1 MVNVLIIGMIALSII
16 STLFT
21 FFQDIVVQKRK
32 QRKHLLLSTI
42 CMFLPILFLLFIIFE
57 PVSTD
62 TRLDMG
68 VEMLNAGEY
77 INAEKIFEELGNQ
90 EMMLE
95 TKYAY
100 AKQLYADENF
110 EAAVK
115 IFIELGK
122 YKDSEQ
128 YLQRAELLISSSN
141 SNLADSDNLQT
152 EQSKLYSLAY
162 QYYENGQY
170 IQALDS
176 FKALNGYKDSSE
188 MLKKCII
195 SVREESAHTISAGI
209 RLVFAIK
216 NDGTIISG
224 GDSNY
229 FDFTQWKDVVSISNL
244 GSIAIGLKKDGTVVS
259 TGPYSIDI
267 SDWADIVS
275 ISAGERYVIGLKSDG
290 TVVGAGHDL
299 GDGQLQISGW
309 SNIVAIA
316 TGWRHTVGLDSDGC
330 IHITG
335 YRSSNQLAEINKNKS
350 EWSDIIAIA
359 AGGGGSVG
367 TGHTVGLRADGTVVA
382 VGDNSY
388 GQCNV
393 SEWTDIVAI
402 AAGDWHTVGLRSDG
416 TVISTQP
423 NSNLYSAACDVD
435 NWSDIVEVD
444 AGCGYTLGLYSDG
457 TVIALGYNDYGQRA
471 DTIGWNDIKVMPK

>member
-1 MVNVLIIGMIALSII
+1 MINIIILGMVGLSII
-16 STLFT
+16 SALFT

-32 QRKHLLLSTI
+32 QWKRLLISTV
-42 CMFLPILFLLFIIFE
+42 CTFLPILFTLYTIFM
-57 PVSTD
+57 PVSAD

-68 VEMLNAGEY
+68 IEMLNTGEY
-77 INAEKIFEELGNQ
+77 LNAEKVFAELENQ
-90 EMMLE
+90 EMILE
-95 TKYAY
+95 AKYAY
-100 AKQLYADENF
+100 AKQLYVDENF
-110 EAAVK
+110 ENAVE
-115 IFIELGK
+115 IFVELGN

-128 YLQRAELLISSSN
+128 YLQRAKLLMSSSN
-141 SNLADSDNLQT
+141 SHAVDNDNLQT

-170 IQALDS
+170 FQALDC
-176 FKALNGYKDSSE
+176 FKALNGYKNSLE
-188 MLKKCII
+188 MMKNCII

-209 RLVFAIK
+209 RLVLAIK
-216 NDGTIISG
+216 NDGTIISA

-244 GSIAIGLKKDGTVVS
+244 GSIAVGLKNDGTVVS
-259 TGPYSIDI
+259 TGSYSIDI

-299 GDGQLQISGW
+299 GDGQLQVSGW

-335 YRSSNQLAEINKNKS
+335 YRSSNQLAEINKNQS
-350 EWSDIIAIA
+350 EWSDIIAVA

-423 NSNLYSAACDVD
+423 NSSLYSAACDVD
-435 NWSDIVEVD
+435 NWSDIVEID
-444 AGCGYTLGLYSDG
+444 AGCGYTLGLHSDG
-457 TVIALGYNDYGQRA
+457 TVIALGYNDYGQCE
-471 DTIGWNDIKVMPK
+471 DVIGWNDIMVIPK